1 MKKSLIT
8 TALILI
14 FASVS
19 LAQRNGG
26 MWIPTELNEKEMKQ
40 MGLEIPVADI
50 FNTTRPSIKDAIVQ
64 FGGGCTG
71 EVISPRG
78 LVLTNHH
85 CGYDQIQA
93 LSTIDNNLLANGFWA
108 KNNKE
113 ELPNP
118 DLTVTF
124 VVDIINI
131 SSQVLA
137 DTDNLSDAEAD
148 ERIAQNIANYKKN
161 VDLKSYQRVIV
172 KPMYA
177 GNQYYAFITE
187 TYRDVRLVGAPP
199 QSIGKFGSDTDNWVW
214 PRHTGDFSLFRIY
227 ANANN
232 EPADYSPDNVPYV
245 PKYYL
250 PISIKELH
258 EGDFTFIFGYPG
270 RTSEYLPSVA
280 IEQIINDINPNRIEI
295 RDIAL
300 KTLDEKM
307 RQDNATRLKYA
318 AKYAGISNAWKKWQ
332 GESKGLKRSNAVEKR
347 RSYEETLAGQ
357 NPEIAKVLQQFD
369 NLYKQQA
376 KYSVNNAL
384 FAELSRNSETF
395 YLASLFNYI
404 EELYAENKLTDEVIK
419 DFKYDVKNI
428 YKDYDKNLDVV
439 VMAKIIAFYIKQ
451 SPDEL
456 LPADFAKYAD
466 YRRNVVMFDKWNK
479 RSLITNADNDLDKM
493 FASPSSL
500 MSAIRKDNFVK
511 LYTNFLDAYRTKSYR
526 YHKELQDKINALQ
539 KRYMALQM
547 ETDKERVFFPD
558 ANFTLR
564 VSYGRID
571 GSNPADGVEYDFQTT
586 LDGVIEKYIPND
598 YEFDVPKRLIE
609 LYHSKDFAPY
619 TNAQGKVPLAFT
631 ATNHTTG
638 GNSGSPAL
646 DAKGNLIGLNFDRQW
661 EGTMSDIYFDPELC
675 RNIMVDARYILFII
689 DKFAD
694 AKWLLD
700 EIKIVK

>member
-131 SSQVLA
+131 SSRVFA
-137 DTDNLSDAEAD
+137 DTDNLSDAEAE
-148 ERIAQNIANYKKN
+148 ERIAQNIADYKKN

-466 YRRNVVMFDKWNK
+466 YRKNVVMFDKWNK